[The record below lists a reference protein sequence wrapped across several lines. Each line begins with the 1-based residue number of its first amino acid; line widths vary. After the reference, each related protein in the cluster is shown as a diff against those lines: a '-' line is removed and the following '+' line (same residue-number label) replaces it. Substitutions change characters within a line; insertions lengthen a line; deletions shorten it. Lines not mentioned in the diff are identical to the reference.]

1 MSVSGWVSY
10 REVKQADLTPGKSDR
25 EQIVLFFPQNFFFL
39 ECNLFGSLHRTFFP
53 HRVIEM

>member
-25 EQIVLFFPQNFFFL
+25 EQIVLFFPQNFL